1 MAMRKKKKCPME
13 FKKKLLIA
21 IVVGT
26 FFCIAASY
34 VLSAF
39 GMDPV
44 SDIAVQMIVTCLG
57 AVVGYLIATVTEK
70 NSRNKYGIDKNG
82 NPINKAADEEIGG

>member
-1 MAMRKKKKCPME
+1 MAMRKKKKRPME
-13 FKKKLLIA
+13 FKKKLMIS
-21 IVVGT
+21 IVAGT
-26 FFCIAASY
+26 FACIAASY
-34 VLSAF
+34 ILAACGMESA
-39 GMDPV
+39 

-70 NSRNKYGIDKNG
+70 NSRNKYGVDKNG